1 MAKRYASLERR
12 IRSASWWRL
21 KPSCHRSSVVE
32 EGEEVGV
39 GREEAMV
46 GMLKVERDGDS
57 RLGSR
62 NKWGG
67 SVVANLQRAGAVEG

>member
-1 MAKRYASLERR
+1 M
-12 IRSASWWRL
+12 
-21 KPSCHRSSVVE
+21 VE